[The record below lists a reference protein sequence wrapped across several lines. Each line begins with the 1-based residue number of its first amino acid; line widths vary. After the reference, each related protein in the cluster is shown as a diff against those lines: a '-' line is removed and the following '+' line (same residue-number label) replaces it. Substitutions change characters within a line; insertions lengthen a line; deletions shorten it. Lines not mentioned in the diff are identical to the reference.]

1 MLDAT
6 ELADV
11 WEACARRRAHITT
24 EDVKTIRETA
34 HMYLRIIDMNGNG
47 LIDYQEFFVFMLG
60 GMEERGPLKNMRD
73 RLARNPA
80 KTQEIIQRFLK
91 WDVDGDGFVTRSE
104 LAAHLGEIEEL
115 SGGQT
120 GKAGEQLID
129 EMLKAGDVDGDGRF
143 DLWEIAAHTL
153 GRRKTPVELL
163 IYDISNGLSS
173 KLSPLLLGRHF
184 EAIYHTSV
192 VVFGEEYWF
201 GGKIFK
207 NSPPCTRCFGRP
219 LTRSRVRLEASE
231 YFPDLRVV
239 RMGHTLATS
248 EEFHRHLDLETR
260 LDFTPAS
267 YDILT
272 HNCNSFT
279 NEAMMFLTGH
289 GIPEEIKRLPE
300 LVTNTPTVKLLRPFL
315 NRWLGGFD
323 AYDSQENGFLDV
335 GSHGFDIRMPNLNDV
350 ASSVLGQE
358 VVIKADVVG
367 DAAASSLVACVTRE
381 DHDTVDVKYF
391 DPNTCAFVRQTG
403 LRRSD
408 VMTTSQHRLAT
419 GPVRL

>member
-1 MLDAT
+1 MLS
-6 ELADV
+6 
-11 WEACARRRAHITT
+11 R
-24 EDVKTIRETA
+24 
-34 HMYLRIIDMNGNG
+34 
-47 LIDYQEFFVFMLG
+47 
-60 GMEERGPLKNMRD
+60 
-73 RLARNPA
+73 
-80 KTQEIIQRFLK
+80 
-91 WDVDGDGFVTRSE
+91 
-104 LAAHLGEIEEL
+104 
-115 SGGQT
+115 GGQT

-323 AYDSQENGFLDV
+323 AYDSQEARRCELRMFSITSTMIREEVQLCTNLHCWCRVDPDESRCGSTVVHGGF
-335 GSHGFDIRMPNLNDV
+335 
-350 ASSVLGQE
+350 
-358 VVIKADVVG
+358 VG
-367 DAAASSLVACVTRE
+367 DVC
-381 DHDTVDVKYF
+381 
-391 DPNTCAFVRQTG
+391 
-403 LRRSD
+403 
-408 VMTTSQHRLAT
+408 
-419 GPVRL
+419 